1 MLDLRC
7 GDMRKQLAGLH
18 VVADIDVALVDITA
32 GAGEDVGLGERGR
45 RGWQRDGHC
54 KIARVDGG
62 DAELGH
68 IVLMLRGGIGN
79 LPMLL
84 TIAPSAE
91 TKPGSQGKQRANANA
106 L

>member
-1 MLDLRC
+1 LGLLNLMLDLRC

-18 VVADIDVALVDITA
+18 VVTDINVALVDIAA
-32 GAGEDVGLGERGR
+32 GAGEDIGLSERRRRGR
-45 RGWQRDGHC
+45 QSNDHGG
-54 KIARVDGG
+54 IARLDGG

-91 TKPGSQGKQRANANA
+91 TKPG
-106 L
+106 